1 MDYNYEL
8 SLANIRNVVVALNNG
23 GMQSCDDIMCKVW
36 DEAPDQCRQDKIGKP
51 ASASKRTESYARKQ
65 LRQEVR
71 RSLYSHFNDPERS
84 GFDIFRATPHGDVEH
99 FWVAEP
105 QTVDVETVLEPTV
118 EPVLAPISC
127 RPVLSPN
134 ASLIERLNAAND
146 TMSSSAQLIR
156 DAVGNEVSVG
166 TFINDNM
173 PDGFAGVLTET
184 LSEEFCGLPVNDST
198 KTRLAERI
206 EGIIAELEAY
216 HG

>member
-8 SLANIRNVVVALNNG
+8 SLANIHNVVVSLNSG
-23 GMQSCDDIMCKVW
+23 GMQSCDGIMRKVW
-36 DEAPDQCRQDKIGKP
+36 DEAPDQCREDKIGKP
-51 ASASKRTESYARKQ
+51 SAVSKRTESYARKQ

-105 QTVDVETVLEPTV
+105 QTVEVEPIV
-118 EPVLAPISC
+118 EPVLLPT
-127 RPVLSPN
+127 VLLPTILPPD

-146 TMSSSAQLIR
+146 TMSSSTQLLR
-156 DAVGNEVSVG
+156 DAVDNEVHTG
-166 TFINDNM
+166 TFVNTDM
-173 PDGFAGVLTET
+173 PVQFAGVLTET
-184 LSEEFCGLPVNDST
+184 LSEEFGGLPINDST
-198 KTRLAERI
+198 RTRFAGRI
-206 EGIIAELEAY
+206 ESILAELEAS